1 LEEFLKTTKARTT
14 ANALSDPVWC
24 YRCSIRIAPYGTR
37 AVHNGKVYHRD
48 CYNKVSHE
56 KAQARKN

>member
-1 LEEFLKTTKARTT
+1 MKTTKTT
-14 ANALSDPVWC
+14 TVNAMPGPVWC

-48 CYNKVSHE
+48 CYAKINHE
-56 KAQARKN
+56 KAQARKS